1 MTFKILKVYYP
12 ILSNK
17 KTFTTSSSYKPNRLI
32 WKGRKLLLL
41 LTHHIPRRRRNIL
54 GQTFHGRESCRGCR
68 NLPPISWRILAWVL
82 LTTALGGWGIMV
94 VEYSGQNPSQE
105 RSIRWFPNYNKQ
117 STVLIIDMLL
127 FQYTLKKPIINTNTH
142 ISNELRSESTIQYHL
157 LLHISVT

>member
-1 MTFKILKVYYP
+1 
-12 ILSNK
+12 
-17 KTFTTSSSYKPNRLI
+17 
-32 WKGRKLLLL
+32 
-41 LTHHIPRRRRNIL
+41 
-54 GQTFHGRESCRGCR
+54 
-68 NLPPISWRILAWVL
+68 
-82 LTTALGGWGIMV
+82 MV
-94 VEYSGQNPSQE
+94 VEYSEQTPSQE